1 MEKYMIIDIEKRIE
15 EGKEEAEDCKNNIE
29 KVKREIKDFIDELK
43 ERCRKGYEEFEKFL
57 ELVAEIKK
65 IQVLSIASW
74 KAPEYSLLIPRRR
87 AELTTDGT
95 VSISDGKV
103 KITVFIPDEDIHYF
117 LCGLADHL
125 EEKYK

>member
-1 MEKYMIIDIEKRIE
+1 MEEYMIIDIEKRIE

-43 ERCRKGYEEFEKFL
+43 ELCKKDYEEFL

-125 EEKYK
+125 KEKYK